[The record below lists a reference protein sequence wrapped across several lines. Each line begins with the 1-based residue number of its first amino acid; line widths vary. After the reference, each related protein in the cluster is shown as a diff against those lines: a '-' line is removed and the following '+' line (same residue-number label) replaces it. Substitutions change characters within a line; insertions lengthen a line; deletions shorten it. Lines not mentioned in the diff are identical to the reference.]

1 MAIVKL
7 DRIVASRIAAGEVVD
22 RPASIVRELMDNSID
37 AQASKITVS
46 LEEGGIR
53 SICVTDNGKGIPK
66 EDLPMAFE
74 NHATS
79 KIKTIEDL
87 FNLHTLGFRGE
98 ALPSIAACSKLTV
111 SSNGYKV
118 ISDNGIKSELLPGA
132 VTEGTAVLSENLFE
146 SIPARKQFLKRP
158 SAEFNE
164 CKKVFLEKALGFEN
178 IEFILISDGNLMIDL
193 KSTEKKQRV
202 LDIMSLDGS
211 FVRADSLSMSETED
225 PIKLF
230 AVCSTPAQYKKDRS
244 QIKIFLNG
252 RIIDCFAMVQVIV
265 NAYSIALPGGAF
277 PYFYLFIEDSPSLID
292 FNIHPAKR
300 ECKIRNQNSIYAP
313 LTRMIRNALV
323 PQRNSQQE
331 KHNDL
336 FKYNSSGSYS
346 PSSSEHKEKH
356 VSDIS
361 FDPKWFENAK
371 TVLKKAEEKPRER
384 TVVNPDFPYRYIGQ
398 VFNTFLVVEKN
409 NEILFIDQHAAH
421 ERILYDEI
429 TSCKDKQILAVPYR
443 FETDISVD
451 DFLVENSFIYSDLG
465 VTLVRVQPMVW
476 EITEIPAQCRKNEE
490 KIVSY
495 ISSATGDVEEAKK
508 GLFAVIACHAAIKA
522 GDVLDDISA
531 KSLLDKVFRLDA
543 MLCPHGR
550 SFAYSVSREKLFELV
565 GRSI

>member
-46 LEEGGIR
+46 LQEGGIR
-53 SICVTDNGKGIPK
+53 SICVTDNGKGISK
-66 EDLPMAFE
+66 EDIPMAFE

-79 KIKTIEDL
+79 KIRTIEDL

-98 ALPSIAACSKLTV
+98 ALPSIASCSRLTV

-118 ISDNGIKSELLPGA
+118 ICDNGIKSQLLPGA

-146 SIPARKQFLKRP
+146 NIPARKQFLKRP

-193 KSTEKKQRV
+193 KSTDKKQRV

-211 FVRADSLSMSETED
+211 FVRADSLSMSESED
-225 PIKLF
+225 PVKLF
-230 AVCSTPAQYKKDRS
+230 AVCSSPAQYKKDRS
-244 QIKIFLNG
+244 QVKIFLNG

-265 NAYSIALPGGAF
+265 NAYSVALPGGAF

-323 PQRNSQQE
+323 PQK
-331 KHNDL
+331 KHNES
-336 FKYNSSGSYS
+336 FQYKPS
-346 PSSSEHKEKH
+346 PAEHKEKH
-356 VSDIS
+356 VSDNSFSTVS

-371 TVLKKAEEKPRER
+371 TVLKKDTQKPQIK
-384 TVVNPDFPYRYIGQ
+384 TDVSSIPSYRYLGQ

-409 NEILFIDQHAAH
+409 NEILFIDQHALH
-421 ERILYDEI
+421 ERLLYDEI
-429 TSCKDKQILAVPYR
+429 TECKDRQILALPYR

-490 KIVSY
+490 EIVSF
-495 ISSATGDVEEAKK
+495 IRTATGDVEEAKK

-522 GDVLDDISA
+522 GDVVDDITA
-531 KSLLDKVFRLDA
+531 KSLLNKCFQLDA

-550 SFAYSVSREKLFELV
+550 SFTYSVSKEKLFELV